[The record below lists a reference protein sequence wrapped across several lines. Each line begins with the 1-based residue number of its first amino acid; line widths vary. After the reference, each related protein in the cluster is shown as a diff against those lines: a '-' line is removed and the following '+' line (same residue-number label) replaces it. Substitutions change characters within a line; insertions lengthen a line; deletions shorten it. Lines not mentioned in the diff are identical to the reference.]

1 MQEYYYQNNA
11 PNYYPQAPQYPP
23 KPSPP
28 VLTPKQYERRLL
40 RKTANKL
47 GLFVLIYFVVMTQVF
62 TVINKLLSNMNVYSR
77 ENLMVYN
84 FLLQITASVAS
95 VLAAALFYKLISRQR
110 LGDCIPKERVRAEL
124 LIPIV
129 LLGLGVAMIAN
140 QLALLFDTN
149 ISIFSLENTAN
160 GSPSTRSTFEIILY
174 IVSTAIVPAF
184 AEEFAFRGILMGSLR
199 KYGDTTAIL
208 ISSVLFGAMHGN
220 TTQIIFAFVLGLIFA
235 YVDCKT
241 NSIIPSILIH
251 FANNFYAVAT
261 GVLSSNSGFDDVTV
275 TMIQLGLIIIICL
288 AGLLSYIYLACRYK
302 GFFSLREGE
311 PNGIAPVSE
320 LTLKEKLTAGFT
332 TVGVI
337 ISLSVFAAEMILNL
351 IPESVQQTLLNGLQR

>member
-1 MQEYYYQNNA
+1 MQQYYYQNNA
-11 PNYYPQAPQYPP
+11 PNYYTQVPQYPP

-28 VLTPKQYERRLL
+28 VLTPKQYERKLL

-62 TVINKLLSNMNVYSR
+62 ATINDVLQRMSLINSDNV
-77 ENLMVYN
+77 MVYN

-95 VLAAALFYKLISRQR
+95 VLVAALFYKLISRQR
-110 LGDCIPKERVRAEL
+110 LSDCIPKGRVKAEL

-129 LLGLGVAMIAN
+129 LMGLGAAMVAN
-140 QLALLFDTN
+140 QMAVLFDSN
-149 ISIFSLENTAN
+149 ISIFNLKNSVS
-160 GSPSTRSTFEIILY
+160 GSEVTRSSFEIILY
-174 IVSTAIVPAF
+174 VVSTAIVPAF

-220 TTQIIFAFVLGLIFA
+220 TTQIVFAFILGLIFA

-241 NSIIPSILIH
+241 NSIIPSIIIH
-251 FANNFYAVAT
+251 FANNFYAVT
-261 GVLSSNSGFDDVTV
+261 CSVLSNGSGLDSATASI
-275 TMIQLGLIIIICL
+275 IQIAIILLMCV
-288 AGLLSYIYLACRYK
+288 AGVLSYIYISNRYK
-302 GFFSLREGE
+302 GFFRLREGD

-320 LTLKEKLTAGFT
+320 LSLKEKLTAGFT

-337 ISLSVFAAEMILNL
+337 ISMSVFAAEMILNL
-351 IPESVQQTLLNGLQR
+351 IPESVQQTLLNGLGR

>member
-11 PNYYPQAPQYPP
+11 PNYYTQAPQYPT
-23 KPSPP
+23 KPAPP
-28 VLTPKQYERRLL
+28 PLTPKQYERKIL

-47 GLFVLIYFVVMTQVF
+47 GLFVLIYFVVMSQVF
-62 TVINKLLSNMNVYSR
+62 TTINNILQRMNLFNSDNV
-77 ENLMVYN
+77 MVYT

-95 VLAAALFYKLISRQR
+95 VLVAALFYKLISRQR
-110 LGDCIPKERVRAEL
+110 LSDCMPKGKVKAEL
-124 LIPIV
+124 LIPVV
-129 LLGLGVAMIAN
+129 LLGLGAAMVAN
-140 QLALLFDTN
+140 QMASLFDSY
-149 ISIFSLENTAN
+149 ISIFNLKNTVN
-160 GSPSTRSTFEIILY
+160 GSTSTRTTLEIILY

-199 KYGDTTAIL
+199 KYGDSTAIL

-251 FANNFYAVAT
+251 FANNFYAVT
-261 GVLSSNSGFDDVTV
+261 SDVLSSGTGLDSATV
-275 TMIQLGLIIIICL
+275 SVIQISIILLMCV
-288 AGLLSYIYLACRYK
+288 AGVLSYIYISGRYK
-302 GFFSLREGE
+302 GFFRLREGD

-320 LTLKEKLTAGFT
+320 LTLNEKIKASMT

-337 ISLSVFAAEMILNL
+337 ISMSFFAAEMILNL
-351 IPESVQQTLLNGLQR
+351 IPEDVRKELINGLGK